1 MDLRGKAFFKVSSRV
16 LSKSHISCTL
26 CVKLAGIFFF
36 FLVDL
41 LHIRLRKSAQVSWR
55 YLWAVMCLSEFC
67 TLTPVSPHL
76 HFLHRVSL
84 RMESLSSQL
93 RRELSSALKGMRNS
107 PYSPFCAVSRCN
119 RCTKIIFGIAV
130 SNGMSYMWVRVGG
143 GRGRSK
149 GVAAGMI
156 SSVSPEIGQCPVPQG
171 CLLSFI
177 HCMLG
182 QRSHDPGWKKD
193 TYEWTK

>member
-1 MDLRGKAFFKVSSRV
+1 MGSCFKENVEATAYSLQSKNLPPLLYDRPVVMCLFLEAREVLISNFSKLLWIFEAKLFLKCPPEFFRKATSPAHCVSS
-16 LSKSHISCTL
+16 LPT
-26 CVKLAGIFFF
+26 FFF

-130 SNGMSYMWVRVGG
+130 SNGMSYM
-143 GRGRSK
+143 
-149 GVAAGMI
+149 
-156 SSVSPEIGQCPVPQG
+156 
-171 CLLSFI
+171 
-177 HCMLG
+177 
-182 QRSHDPGWKKD
+182 
-193 TYEWTK
+193 